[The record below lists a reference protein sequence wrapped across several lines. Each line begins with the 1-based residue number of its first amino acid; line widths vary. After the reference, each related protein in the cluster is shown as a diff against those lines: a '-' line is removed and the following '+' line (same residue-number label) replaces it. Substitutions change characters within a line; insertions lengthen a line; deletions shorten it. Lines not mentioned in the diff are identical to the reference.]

1 MRSWTQRP
9 PCMRSGSTATSAL
22 RCCRRSRRCSRN
34 TTAPTPCSPAFWTGR
49 RCTACWP
56 RSRRSASTSSRSAS
70 SHGTGNHHD
79 PVTAAHRD
87 GHYRRARP
95 FRYRRSRSND
105 QCPRARPAR
114 TPSPSEGKSMTTT
127 NPPAAQAG
135 SYRVGDLDLNRIGY
149 GAMQLAGPG
158 VFGPPRDRAAAIR
171 VLRTAVELGVNHID
185 TADAYGP
192 YITNEIIR
200 EALFPYGDQVHIVPK
215 VGVVRDERGGWLP
228 ANSPESLR
236 EQVHD
241 NLRRLGLD
249 VLDVVNLRT
258 LAGIDDRA
266 TVPDTLT
273 PQFEALAELQQQGLI
288 RHLGLSTVSL
298 DQLAEA
304 QQIAPVVCVQN
315 FYNIANRA
323 DAAVLAATA
332 EQHIAY
338 VPYFPLGGF
347 SPLQSDVLES
357 VAKLLG
363 ATPTAVALS
372 WLLQHSPNILLIPGT
387 SSVAH
392 LRENIAGAALSLPP
406 DAVAELDTI

>member
-1 MRSWTQRP
+1 MI
-9 PCMRSGSTATSAL
+9 
-22 RCCRRSRRCSRN
+22 
-34 TTAPTPCSPAFWTGR
+34 
-49 RCTACWP
+49 
-56 RSRRSASTSSRSAS
+56 
-70 SHGTGNHHD
+70 
-79 PVTAAHRD
+79 
-87 GHYRRARP
+87 
-95 FRYRRSRSND
+95 
-105 QCPRARPAR
+105 
-114 TPSPSEGKSMTTT
+114 TT
-127 NPPAAQAG
+127 NPPAARAG

-158 VFGPPRDRAAAIR
+158 VFGPPRDRAAAIE

-200 EALFPYGDQVHIVPK
+200 EALFPYGDHMHIVTK

-236 EQVHD
+236 AQVHD

-357 VAKLLG
+357 VAKRLV
-363 ATPTAVALS
+363 ATPTAVAQS

>member
-1 MRSWTQRP
+1 M
-9 PCMRSGSTATSAL
+9 TAI
-22 RCCRRSRRCSRN
+22 
-34 TTAPTPCSPAFWTGR
+34 
-49 RCTACWP
+49 
-56 RSRRSASTSSRSAS
+56 
-70 SHGTGNHHD
+70 
-79 PVTAAHRD
+79 
-87 GHYRRARP
+87 
-95 FRYRRSRSND
+95 
-105 QCPRARPAR
+105 
-114 TPSPSEGKSMTTT
+114 

-135 SYRVGDLDLNRIGY
+135 SYRIGDLDLNRIGY

-158 VFGPPRDRAAAIR
+158 VFGPPRDRAAAID
-171 VLRTAVELGVNHID
+171 VLRSAVELGVNHID

-200 EALFPYGDQVHIVPK
+200 EALFPYDDHVHIVTK

-228 ANSPESLR
+228 GNSPQSLR

-258 LAGIDDRA
+258 LAGIADRA
-266 TVPDTLT
+266 AVPDTLT

-288 RHLGLSTVSL
+288 RHLGLSTVRL

-323 DAAVLAATA
+323 DEGVLAATA
-332 EQHIAY
+332 EQRIAF

-347 SPLQSDVLES
+347 SPLQSDVLDS
-357 VAKLLG
+357 IAKRLG
-363 ATPTAVALS
+363 ATPTAVALA
-372 WLLQHSPNILLIPGT
+372 WLLQHSPNIMLIPGT
-387 SSVAH
+387 SSVDH
-392 LRENIAGAALSLPP
+392 LRQNIAGAALALPP
-406 DAVAELDTI
+406 DAVAELDAI

>member
-1 MRSWTQRP
+1 M
-9 PCMRSGSTATSAL
+9 CATA
-22 RCCRRSRRCSRN
+22 
-34 TTAPTPCSPAFWTGR
+34 
-49 RCTACWP
+49 
-56 RSRRSASTSSRSAS
+56 
-70 SHGTGNHHD
+70 
-79 PVTAAHRD
+79 
-87 GHYRRARP
+87 
-95 FRYRRSRSND
+95 RSRSSTAISVSPP
-105 QCPRARPAR
+105 CSRSWWYCRTSPRQSRRPR
-114 TPSPSEGKSMTTT
+114 PNRFTRVRRKSMTTT
-127 NPPAAQAG
+127 KSPAAQAG

-158 VFGPPRDRAAAIR
+158 VFGPPRDRAAAID
-171 VLRTAVELGVNHID
+171 VLRSAVELGVNHID

-200 EALFPYGDQVHIVPK
+200 EALFPYDGDVHIVTK

-228 ANSPESLR
+228 ASSPQSLR

-241 NLRRLGLD
+241 NLRRVRLD

-258 LAGIDDRA
+258 LAGIVDRA
-266 TVPDTLT
+266 AVPDPLT

-304 QQIAPVVCVQN
+304 QQVAPVVCVQN

-323 DAAVLAATA
+323 DDGVVAATA
-332 EQHIAY
+332 EQRIAF

-347 SPLQSDVLES
+347 SPLQSDVLDS
-357 VAKLLG
+357 IAKRLG

-372 WLLQHSPNILLIPGT
+372 WLLQHSPNIMLIPGT
-387 SSVAH
+387 SSVDH
-392 LRENIAGAALSLPP
+392 LRQNIAGAALALPP
-406 DAVAELDTI
+406 DAVAELNAI

>member
-1 MRSWTQRP
+1 
-9 PCMRSGSTATSAL
+9 
-22 RCCRRSRRCSRN
+22 
-34 TTAPTPCSPAFWTGR
+34 
-49 RCTACWP
+49 
-56 RSRRSASTSSRSAS
+56 
-70 SHGTGNHHD
+70 
-79 PVTAAHRD
+79 
-87 GHYRRARP
+87 
-95 FRYRRSRSND
+95 
-105 QCPRARPAR
+105 
-114 TPSPSEGKSMTTT
+114 MTVIK
-127 NPPAAQAG
+127 PPAAQAG

-158 VFGPPRDRAAAIR
+158 VFGPPRDPAAAID
-171 VLRTAVELGVNHID
+171 VLRSAVELGVNHID

-200 EALFPYGDQVHIVPK
+200 EALSPYDGDVHIVTK
-215 VGVVRDERGGWLP
+215 VGVVRDERGGWR
-228 ANSPESLR
+228 AATSPQSLR

-258 LAGIDDRA
+258 LTGIVDRA
-266 TVPDTLT
+266 TVPNPLT

-323 DAAVLAATA
+323 DDGVVAATA
-332 EQHIAY
+332 EQRIAF

-347 SPLQSDVLES
+347 SPLQSDVLDS
-357 VAKLLG
+357 IAKRLG
-363 ATPTAVALS
+363 ASPTAVALS
-372 WLLQHSPNILLIPGT
+372 WLLQHSPNIMLIPGT
-387 SSVAH
+387 SSVDH
-392 LRENIAGAALSLPP
+392 LRQNIAGAALALPP
-406 DAVAELDTI
+406 DAVAELDAI

>member
-1 MRSWTQRP
+1 
-9 PCMRSGSTATSAL
+9 
-22 RCCRRSRRCSRN
+22 
-34 TTAPTPCSPAFWTGR
+34 
-49 RCTACWP
+49 
-56 RSRRSASTSSRSAS
+56 
-70 SHGTGNHHD
+70 
-79 PVTAAHRD
+79 
-87 GHYRRARP
+87 
-95 FRYRRSRSND
+95 
-105 QCPRARPAR
+105 
-114 TPSPSEGKSMTTT
+114 
-127 NPPAAQAG
+127 
-135 SYRVGDLDLNRIGY
+135 
-149 GAMQLAGPG
+149 
-158 VFGPPRDRAAAIR
+158 
-171 VLRTAVELGVNHID
+171 VLRSAVELGVNHID

-200 EALFPYGDQVHIVPK
+200 DALFPYDGDVHIVTK
-215 VGVVRDERGGWLP
+215 VGVVRDERDGWRP
-228 ANSPESLR
+228 ATSPQSLR

-258 LAGIDDRA
+258 LTGIVDRA
-266 TVPDTLT
+266 AVPDPLT

-288 RHLGLSTVSL
+288 RHLGLSTVRL

-332 EQHIAY
+332 GQHIAY

-357 VAKLLG
+357 VAKRLG
-363 ATPTAVALS
+363 ATTTAVAQS
-372 WLLQHSPNILLIPGT
+372 WLLQHSPNIMLIPGT

-392 LRENIAGAALSLPP
+392 LRENIADAVLALPA
-406 DAVAELDTI
+406 DAVAELDAI